1 MERLLRYSHDHD
13 RVIRLML
20 MDEDGNLS
28 QVNARVTR
36 YDADSVD
43 FITTRSPR
51 TVTVPR
57 KDILAIDFRKGD
69 DGQVLRKCI
78 CSPLQFDIEVRHTV
92 CILTA
97 ATQ

>member
-1 MERLLRYSHDHD
+1 MERLLRYSREHD

-20 MDEDGNLS
+20 MDGEGNLS
-28 QVNARVTR
+28 QVNARILR
-36 YDADSVD
+36 YDRDSVD

-69 DGQVLRKCI
+69 DGQVL
-78 CSPLQFDIEVRHTV
+78 
-92 CILTA
+92 
-97 ATQ
+97 

>member
-28 QVNARVTR
+28 QVNARILR
-36 YDADSVD
+36 YDAETVD

-51 TVTVPR
+51 TVTVAR
-57 KDILAIDFRKGD
+57 QDILAIDFRKGD
-69 DGQVLRKCI
+69 DGQVL
-78 CSPLQFDIEVRHTV
+78 
-92 CILTA
+92 
-97 ATQ
+97 

>member
-69 DGQVLRKCI
+69 DGQVI
-78 CSPLQFDIEVRHTV
+78 
-92 CILTA
+92 
-97 ATQ
+97 

>member
-1 MERLLRYSHDHD
+1 MMERLLRYSHDHD

-20 MDEDGNLS
+20 LDEEGNLS
-28 QVNARVTR
+28 QVNARILR
-36 YDADSVD
+36 YDAESVD

-69 DGQVLRKCI
+69 DGQVL
-78 CSPLQFDIEVRHTV
+78 
-92 CILTA
+92 
-97 ATQ
+97 

>member
-1 MERLLRYSHDHD
+1 MMERLLRYSREHD

-20 MDEDGNLS
+20 MDEEGSLS
-28 QVNARVTR
+28 QVNARIVR

-69 DGQVLRKCI
+69 DGQV
-78 CSPLQFDIEVRHTV
+78 VG
-92 CILTA
+92 
-97 ATQ
+97 

>member
-1 MERLLRYSHDHD
+1 MERLLRYSHEHD

-51 TVTVPR
+51 TVSVPR

-69 DGQVLRKCI
+69 DGQVL
-78 CSPLQFDIEVRHTV
+78 
-92 CILTA
+92 
-97 ATQ
+97 

>member
-20 MDEDGNLS
+20 MDEEGNLS
-28 QVNARVTR
+28 QVNARILR
-36 YDADSVD
+36 YDAESVE

-57 KDILAIDFRKGD
+57 KDILAIDFRTGD
-69 DGQVLRKCI
+69 DGQVI
-78 CSPLQFDIEVRHTV
+78 
-92 CILTA
+92 
-97 ATQ
+97 

>member
-57 KDILAIDFRKGD
+57 NDILAIDFRKGD
-69 DGQVLRKCI
+69 DGQV
-78 CSPLQFDIEVRHTV
+78 V
-92 CILTA
+92 
-97 ATQ
+97 

>member
-1 MERLLRYSHDHD
+1 MERLLRYSLEHD

-20 MDEDGNLS
+20 MDEAGALS
-28 QVNARVTR
+28 QVNARVVR
-36 YDADSVD
+36 YDADAVD

-69 DGQVLRKCI
+69 DGQVI
-78 CSPLQFDIEVRHTV
+78 
-92 CILTA
+92 
-97 ATQ
+97 

>member
-20 MDEDGNLS
+20 MDEEGNLS
-28 QVNARVTR
+28 QVNARILR
-36 YDADSVD
+36 YDAESVE

-69 DGQVLRKCI
+69 DGQVL
-78 CSPLQFDIEVRHTV
+78 
-92 CILTA
+92 
-97 ATQ
+97 

>member
-1 MERLLRYSHDHD
+1 MMERLLRYSHEHD

-20 MDEDGNLS
+20 MDEEGILS
-28 QVNARVTR
+28 QVNARIVR

-69 DGQVLRKCI
+69 DGQV
-78 CSPLQFDIEVRHTV
+78 VG
-92 CILTA
+92 
-97 ATQ
+97 

>member
-1 MERLLRYSHDHD
+1 MERLLRYSLEHD
-13 RVIRLML
+13 RVIRMML
-20 MDEDGNLS
+20 MDDSGALS
-28 QVNARVTR
+28 QVNARVVR

-69 DGQVLRKCI
+69 DGQVL
-78 CSPLQFDIEVRHTV
+78 
-92 CILTA
+92 
-97 ATQ
+97 

>member
-1 MERLLRYSHDHD
+1 MERLLRYSFEHD

-20 MDEDGNLS
+20 MDEAGALS

-36 YDADSVD
+36 YDADTVD

-69 DGQVLRKCI
+69 DGQVL
-78 CSPLQFDIEVRHTV
+78 
-92 CILTA
+92 
-97 ATQ
+97 

>member
-20 MDEDGNLS
+20 MDEEGNLC
-28 QVNARVTR
+28 QVNARILR
-36 YDADSVD
+36 YDAESVE

-69 DGQVLRKCI
+69 DGQVL
-78 CSPLQFDIEVRHTV
+78 
-92 CILTA
+92 
-97 ATQ
+97 

>member
-20 MDEDGNLS
+20 MDEEGNLS

-69 DGQVLRKCI
+69 DGQVL
-78 CSPLQFDIEVRHTV
+78 
-92 CILTA
+92 
-97 ATQ
+97 

>member
-1 MERLLRYSHDHD
+1 MERLLRYSMEHE

-20 MDEDGNLS
+20 MDEEGNLS
-28 QVNARVTR
+28 QVNARILR
-36 YDADSVD
+36 YDADTVN

-69 DGQVLRKCI
+69 DGQVL
-78 CSPLQFDIEVRHTV
+78 
-92 CILTA
+92 
-97 ATQ
+97 

>member
-51 TVTVPR
+51 TVTGPR

-69 DGQVLRKCI
+69 DGQVL
-78 CSPLQFDIEVRHTV
+78 
-92 CILTA
+92 
-97 ATQ
+97 